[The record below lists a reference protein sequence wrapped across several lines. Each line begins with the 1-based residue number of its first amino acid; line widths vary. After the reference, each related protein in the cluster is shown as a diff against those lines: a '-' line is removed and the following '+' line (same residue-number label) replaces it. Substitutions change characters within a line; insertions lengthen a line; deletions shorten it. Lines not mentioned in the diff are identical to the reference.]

1 MQALLDELRSYL
13 ENGLALSMI
22 EGDAVDGPGFHVDV
36 EAVDEAARGITQS
49 VQDQDN
55 FELRGLCGD
64 ADLYGH
70 AGVHDALMDFAVRWS
85 DGFGHVDRR
94 CGRD

>member
-55 FELRGLCGD
+55 FELRGL
-64 ADLYGH
+64 
-70 AGVHDALMDFAVRWS
+70 VRGCRPIRACRRARRAH
-85 DGFGHVDRR
+85 GFRR
-94 CGRD
+94 PLERWFWTR